1 MQFDLRMAQP
11 TLAERR
17 TIFEIVEFWSDVHPH
32 QSAIEY
38 LPDDGPK
45 LAISYREL
53 SERARHIAA
62 QLRQVCV
69 PGDRVI
75 MLLPPGPDFI
85 VGFLG
90 CLHAG
95 VLAVPATE
103 PKPRRLNDRLSR
115 VVSDCQPTAVL
126 TSAAVAARIEPQLVC
141 PALADL
147 PWVCQAAID
156 QTSKDDSSPSF
167 PCGDASEL
175 NREVNHDR
183 LGMSENLATAI
194 GRSGSYAGSA
204 AVDHDSDTVLETIAF
219 LQYTSGSTS
228 DPLGVAVSHRNLL
241 HNLEMIRIS
250 FGQEFNH
257 GSDPSLRGVFWLPPY
272 HDMGLIGGIL
282 TPLYIGGVTV
292 LMPPTT
298 FLKRPLSWLQAIS
311 TERALISGAPNFAY
325 DLCASKISP
334 DEISRLDLS
343 SWEIAF
349 CGAEPIRA
357 ETIERFCEAYEPA
370 GFSRQSF
377 YPCYGLAE
385 ATLFVSGNRGRR
397 APVIKTLDRRE
408 LENHR
413 VVEVHSDA
421 LADEGHAAE
430 HTTRVVGCGGPVL
443 DGEILIVN
451 PETRLEVGSH
461 EIGEIW
467 YRGTNVASGYWN
479 QPSKSAEVFAAL
491 LANDSSRTFLRTGDT
506 GFFAGRQLFITGRL
520 KEMLVIRGRNFYPQD
535 LEATARLV
543 DPSLIGGGV
552 AFSIDS
558 SHAETLALVLEVDRQ
573 ADSALFDQLIANIRR
588 AIAEVHDIVPE
599 TVLLVRPF
607 SLPRTTSG
615 KMQRL
620 LARKMFARDRLR
632 VLTRW
637 DRPHSAND
645 LTDLQSNRSVPPLAL
660 LATSISGG
668 AIEQGSVG
676 IQQNATRIGD
686 PDGESDPL
694 QQPISEGRITHI
706 AEEIESW
713 LCGRLVVHGSLA
725 PEEVTPDRPLAEFGL
740 DSMATLQL
748 AGEIE
753 DYHKIKLNPIA
764 MWNYPTAR
772 HLARYLAEQILG
784 EFGQIYTHAE
794 QELIP
799 GTSFEAMLREIEVMD
814 DQEVRRR
821 LAAFSST

>member
-17 TIFEIVEFWSDVHPH
+17 TIFEIVEFWSDIHPH

-45 LAISYREL
+45 LAITYREL
-53 SERARHIAA
+53 SDRAHRVAS
-62 QLRQVCV
+62 QVRQVCGA
-69 PGDRVI
+69 GDRVI

-126 TSAAVAARIEPQLVC
+126 TTASVATRIEPKVVC

-147 PWVCQAAID
+147 PWVCQEAIE
-156 QTSKDDSSPSF
+156 QTSVDLSSTTL
-167 PCGDASEL
+167 PCGDHLPL
-175 NREVNHDR
+175 NGEIRDR
-183 LGMSENLATAI
+183 LGMSENLATGM
-194 GRSGSYAGSA
+194 GRNGSYVGSQF
-204 AVDHDSDTVLETIAF
+204 VDHGGDDVIEEIAF

-325 DLCASKISP
+325 DLCASKIDP
-334 DEISRLDLS
+334 AEISRLDLS

-413 VVEVHSDA
+413 VFEINSDA
-421 LADEGHAAE
+421 QVEE
-430 HTTRVVGCGGPVL
+430 NRVSEQTTRVVGCGGPVL

-451 PETRLEVGSH
+451 PETRLEIGAD

-479 QPSKSAEVFAAL
+479 QPSKSEEVFAAV
-491 LANDSSRTFLRTGDT
+491 LANDSNRTFLRTGDT
-506 GFFAGRQLFITGRL
+506 GFFDGRQLFITGRL

-552 AFSIDS
+552 AFSIDD
-558 SHAETLALVLEVDRQ
+558 SHGETLALVLEVDRQ
-573 ADSALFDQLIANIRR
+573 ADSALFDQLIANVRS
-588 AIAEVHDIVPE
+588 AIGEVHDIVPE

-620 LARKMFARDRLR
+620 LARKMFSRDRLR
-632 VLTRW
+632 VLARW
-637 DRPHSAND
+637 DRPHCAND
-645 LTDLQSNRSVPPLAL
+645 LPGTKSNQTVKPSAPVDADDHLAVGRAWIGARSDN
-660 LATSISGG
+660 S
-668 AIEQGSVG
+668 
-676 IQQNATRIGD
+676 RD
-686 PDGESDPL
+686 DSDPL

-713 LCGRLVVHGSLA
+713 LCDRLVVHGSLA

-753 DYHKIKLNPIA
+753 DQYKIKLNPIA

-784 EFGQIYTHAE
+784 EFGQIYQHADH
-794 QELIP
+794 ELIV

-814 DQEVRRR
+814 DLEVRRR
-821 LAAFSST
+821 LATFSST